1 MSRQYFADVL
11 LDPPTLN
18 PLAAAITATV
28 ETALW
33 PVALFTPINVG
44 DIRPGKIYQCKAG
57 GIYSTSASASTLTI
71 TPRIGVSA
79 TAATNITLGASVA
92 QTVPVSLT
100 GVPWY
105 LQFTLVIRT
114 VGLAGA
120 NSTAM
125 GNGFFV
131 GQGTAA
137 TAGTANALAFGGT
150 SASFDASVAEG
161 IWIGWTLAT
170 NAGSCTPEW
179 LTWQSLN

>member
-18 PLAAAITATV
+18 PLAAAITATS
-28 ETALW
+28 ETALF
-33 PVALFTPINVG
+33 PVALFTPISVG
-44 DIRPGKIYQCKAG
+44 DIRPGKVYQLKCG
-57 GIYSTSASASTLTI
+57 GIYSTGSSGTLTI

-79 TAATNITLGASVA
+79 TASTNITLGASNA
-92 QTVPVSLT
+92 QTVPVSVS
-100 GVPWY
+100 GQPWY

-125 GNGFFV
+125 GTGFFNGV
-131 GQGTAA
+131 GTSA
-137 TAGTANALAFGGT
+137 TAGTALSPAFGGT

-161 IWIGWTLAT
+161 LWMGWTLT
-170 NAGSCTPEW
+170 TAGSCTPEW
-179 LTWQSLN
+179 LVWQSLN